1 MDGEKERKRKAKGR
15 RGPYKKFYVEEN
27 CRSDTL
33 QGDEDMTH
41 QDSIDMTIEVDA
53 AVGVPA
59 LPIAVNSGDVDIELQ
74 VQVCCMLLHFNLR
87 LMNFQ
92 KD

>member
-1 MDGEKERKRKAKGR
+1 MDGEKERKRKAKRR
-15 RGPYKKFYVEEN
+15 RGPYKKVYAEEN
-27 CRSDTL
+27 CSYDTL
-33 QGDEDMTH
+33 QGDEDMK
-41 QDSIDMTIEVDA
+41 DSIDLTIEVDA

-59 LPIAVNSGDVDIELQ
+59 MPIAVNSGDVDIEFH

-87 LMNFQ
+87 PMNFQ